1 MRTLVAFFV
10 FFMDTQREKKRKRER
25 DTERQTA
32 ETWGLWTVDWGRQI
46 TDFNNVAQVA

>member
-10 FFMDTQREKKRKRER
+10 FFMDTQREKKRERGRE
-25 DTERQTA
+25 TA